1 MNGGNLEM
9 KITQVKITKVHTG
22 KVVHWGTGYG
32 PNWLFVKVYTDE
44 GIQGLGEAFHSLDEP
59 IEGALC
65 KYARWLV
72 GRDPTRVSHNWHAI
86 YRGLR
91 YPAGTAELSALSA
104 VEHALWDI
112 SGKACGLPVY
122 KMLGG
127 PTRDRIRLY
136 ASFGAL
142 SHFEVSESEP
152 AQAAAKAAEAG
163 FTALKFGPQPEG
175 YETLRSQEI
184 IDQAAQRVR
193 AVRMAVGQDMDI
205 CLDYHG
211 RSFSPSEA
219 IRMAAAVEPYNI
231 FFLEEPALSEYPDS
245 LVEVKAKTSIP
256 IAAGER
262 AVTRDSMRQLI
273 EKRAVHIIQPE
284 PTANG
289 GILETVRMAAVADL
303 HHIAVA
309 PHHACSPVALL
320 ACAHID
326 ASIPNFL
333 IQECNVDLGTP
344 LARDIFIDPPRIVN
358 GYLELPQRP
367 GLGIELNEE
376 AAAAYAGWPND
387 RPVIVARDGSIG
399 LE

>member
-1 MNGGNLEM
+1 M
-9 KITQVKITKVHTG
+9 KITGVRSFFVNSG
-22 KVVHWGTGYG
+22 GRVSWGTGHTQNYV
-32 PNWLFVKVYTDE
+32 FVKVYTDR
-44 GIQGLGEAFHSLDEP
+44 GIDGLGETFHSLDEP
-59 IEGALC
+59 IEGALR
-65 KYARWLV
+65 KFERWLI
-72 GRDPTRVSHNWHAI
+72 GQDPTRIQHNWQAI

-91 YPAGTAELSALSA
+91 YPLGTAELSALSA
-104 VEHALWDI
+104 IEHALWDI

-142 SHFEVSESEP
+142 SNVVELSESEP
-152 AQAAAKAAEAG
+152 AQVAAKAVEAG

-193 AVRMAVGQDMDI
+193 AVRTAVGPDVDI

-245 LVEVKAKTSIP
+245 LAEVKAKTSIP

-333 IQECNVDLGTP
+333 IQECNVDLETP
-344 LARDIFIDPPRIVN
+344 LARDIFIDPPRLVN

-376 AAAAYAGWPND
+376 AAVAYPGCPND
-387 RPVIVARDGSIG
+387 RPIIVNADGSIG